1 MPKAKYRLVLTQ
13 EEREELEAI
22 VTKGKHNAQK
32 VLSALILLNCDEDA
46 PSPRTLRE
54 KDIADVLKV
63 SAMKLHRVKQR
74 FVEEG
79 LEVAL
84 YGHKG
89 GRIYEKKA
97 DGEFEAHLVALS
109 CGSPPQGHARWS
121 LRLLAD
127 KAVELQY
134 IESVSYETVR
144 RVLKKTNSSL
154 GISKGGSSRRSRTR
168 SL

>member
-1 MPKAKYRLVLTQ
+1 MPKAKYRLALTQ
-13 EEREELEAI
+13 EEREELQTI

-32 VLSALILLNCDEDA
+32 VLNALILLNCDESA

-74 FVEEG
+74 FVEQG

-84 YGHKG
+84 HGHKG
-89 GRIYEKKA
+89 RRIYEKKA

-109 CGSPPQGHARWS
+109 CNKPPPGHARWS

-134 IESVSYETVR
+134 IESISYETVR

-154 GISKGGSSRRSRTR
+154 GESKDGSSRRRKTGS
-168 SL
+168 S

>member
-1 MPKAKYRLVLTQ
+1 MPKIKYRLALTVA
-13 EEREELEAI
+13 EREELESI
-22 VTKGKHNAQK
+22 VRKGKHRSQK
-32 VLSALILLNCDEDA
+32 VLNALILLNCDEHA
-46 PSPRTLRE
+46 PTPRTLKE
-54 KDIADVLKV
+54 QQIAEVLKI
-63 SAMKLHRVKQR
+63 SAMKLYRVKQR

-84 YGHKG
+84 HGRKG
-89 GRIYEKKA
+89 QRTYEKKA

-109 CGSPPQGHARWS
+109 CSKPPPGHVRWS

-127 KAVELQY
+127 KVVELQY
-134 IESVSYETVR
+134 VDSVSYETVR

-154 GISKGGSSRRSRTR
+154 GKKSGGSSRRRATE